1 VSLLPEETLAE
12 LDARFGRRFR
22 ELPDTARL
30 ALAAVAIENSVTH
43 ARLKEMSTDHPKDLS
58 KTLASLVEGGF
69 LVSRGATRG
78 TVYFFPDKT
87 PDATAD
93 GLVSGVAPAHEA
105 EKGLEQMPGGLE
117 HSTGSLEHLRP
128 LAAEAQKSKKVSQAA
143 MQQMLVQLC
152 SRTPL
157 TAQQLA
163 GLLNRD
169 IHSLKNHYLKPMVK
183 SGVLKLL
190 IPDKPNHP
198 NQAYTAGQPLKPT

>member
-1 VSLLPEETLAE
+1 MRETILRLRTVSLLPDETLAE

-93 GLVSGVAPAHEA
+93 GLVSGVDPALE
-105 EKGLEQMPGGLE
+105 EGKGLEQMPGGLE

-143 MQQMLVQLC
+143 MQQMLVQLIFG
-152 SRTPL
+152 
-157 TAQQLA
+157 QQEP
-163 GLLNRD
+163 
-169 IHSLKNHYLKPMVK
+169 I
-183 SGVLKLL
+183 LKLSLSSQLVIIPLLLPIQESVLQRIIFQLPLFHYQLL
-190 IPDKPNHP
+190 I
-198 NQAYTAGQPLKPT
+198 